1 MDTLVNLKTW
11 LAGGS
16 IFTAIQTNEDF
27 PFFSVF
33 NTPEDLDHML
43 TLTYGQRLVAS
54 AFGNLD
60 INVVGKFIVNLYGEK
75 WNALIQ
81 FNISPP
87 DLGAKST
94 TKTTG
99 NQNTIGTKNGVSNT
113 ENTVS
118 AFNSVDL
125 ITDTGANNALDENT
139 THDIT
144 RDSLVSVIDWQTAF
158 NNLSL
163 AERTNIIS
171 VVLKDVAMY
180 LTVSVYF

>member
-1 MDTLVNLKTW
+1 METLVNLKTW

-16 IFTAIQTNEDF
+16 IFTAIQTHEDF
-27 PFFSVF
+27 PFFVDS
-33 NTPEDLDHML
+33 TPADLDQML
-43 TLTYGQRLVAS
+43 NLTYGERMVAS
-54 AFGNLD
+54 ALNNFD
-60 INVVGKFIVNLYGEK
+60 INVVGKFIVKLYGEK
-75 WNALIQ
+75 WNALIR

-87 DLGAKST
+87 DLGVKST

-113 ENTVS
+113 ENKVS
-118 AFNSVDL
+118 AFNSDDL

-139 THDIT
+139 TQDIT
-144 RDSLVSVIDWQTAF
+144 RGSSVSVIDWQTAF
-158 NNLSL
+158 SNLSL

-171 VVLKDVAMY
+171 VVLKDVAKY